1 MARPRFIFSVASPR
15 ARGRDLPGKRE
26 RITIGLR
33 AGEAFFPRPD
43 GCFPMQRFKQRKE
56 APP

>member
-1 MARPRFIFSVASPR
+1 MARPRFIFSGASPR

-33 AGEAFFPRPD
+33 AGEAFFPLSGRLLPYATL
-43 GCFPMQRFKQRKE
+43 Q
-56 APP
+56 

>member
-1 MARPRFIFSVASPR
+1 MARPRFIFSGASPR

-33 AGEAFFPRPD
+33 AGEAFFSLPGRL
-43 GCFPMQRFKQRKE
+43 FPYATLQ
-56 APP
+56 